1 MGLCSK
7 ITATL
12 AAICAM
18 SLSFCSCE
26 SSSTLPP
33 PNKEDNGSAESDMT
47 EIYDYVRSYQT
58 AYIRSLQLPSGA
70 IKDKG
75 VDNSKI
81 TPYFAHFAVLA
92 LLTEPTE

>member
-1 MGLCSK
+1 MFMGLCSK

-33 PNKEDNGSAESDMT
+33 PNKGDNGSAESDMT

-58 AYIRSLQLPSGA
+58 A
-70 IKDKG
+70 
-75 VDNSKI
+75 
-81 TPYFAHFAVLA
+81 
-92 LLTEPTE
+92 